1 MFVDVMIRRR
11 AKLDEPIPAL
21 NARLLEQFIA
31 VPCFWGQGKTAADA
45 PFEQGETGSLDLRK
59 SLRGGLSGQVVYM
72 PRFVGYLS
80 KDVSKADDTLR
91 IRLDTDKVD
100 YAVFC
105 AETLPRLITMFES
118 YRGHVETD
126 AKVRAVDWENVR
138 QQSRTTGRNID
149 GRDSIFRIWPVC
161 WFDGELSRRA
171 FGITAEEAVR
181 RASPECE
188 RAELVAGCA
197 SLIVTSAIVVGANL
211 DVIDA
216 RIKSRLGTS
225 ETARLGAA

>member
-100 YAVFC
+100 YAAFC
-105 AETLPRLITMFES
+105 AETLPRLITMFEFVS
-118 YRGHVETD
+118 
-126 AKVRAVDWENVR
+126 RACGDRR
-138 QQSRTTGRNID
+138 QGQG
-149 GRDSIFRIWPVC
+149 G
-161 WFDGELSRRA
+161 
-171 FGITAEEAVR
+171 
-181 RASPECE
+181 
-188 RAELVAGCA
+188 
-197 SLIVTSAIVVGANL
+197 
-211 DVIDA
+211 
-216 RIKSRLGTS
+216 RLGDRA
-225 ETARLGAA
+225 TAVAHDRPEHRRPRQHLSHLAGVLVRWGVVPAGVRHHRGRSCSSRVTRMRACRIGCRLRVADCDLGDCCRCEPGCDRRTHQIASWHK